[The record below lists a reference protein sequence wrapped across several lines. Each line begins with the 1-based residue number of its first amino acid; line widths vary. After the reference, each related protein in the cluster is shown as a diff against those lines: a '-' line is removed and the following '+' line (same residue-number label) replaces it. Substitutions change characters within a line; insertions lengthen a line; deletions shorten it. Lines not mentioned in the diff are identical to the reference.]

1 MLSQLVARPAT
12 SGSLGGAERSRS
24 NWSFQNVVG
33 VLAELALLVGAL
45 ELVLP
50 ELLGL
55 APVLDLSVR
64 GRPQGRLIL
73 VCLRLLPLDLGPAGQ
88 LGLLLLGLFQN
99 NQSVI
104 RRYHLAVLRSLI

>member
-33 VLAELALLVGAL
+33 VLAELALVVVAL
-45 ELVLP
+45 ELLLP
-50 ELLGL
+50 ELLRL
-55 APVLDLSVR
+55 APVRGPSVV
-64 GRPQGRLIL
+64 GCPQGGVIL
-73 VCLRLLPLDLGPAGQ
+73 VHLRPLRVDLGPAVQ
-88 LGLLLLGLFQN
+88 IPHLLLGLFHN

-104 RRYHLAVLRSLI
+104 KRYHSAA